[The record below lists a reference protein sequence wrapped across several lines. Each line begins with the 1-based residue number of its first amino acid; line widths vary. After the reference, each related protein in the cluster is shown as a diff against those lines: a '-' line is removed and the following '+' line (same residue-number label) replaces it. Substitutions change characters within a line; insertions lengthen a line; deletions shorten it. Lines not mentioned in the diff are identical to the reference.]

1 MNFHAHSAYS
11 YLIAKNI
18 QNHPFVHHSQDT
30 ALFSSN
36 SSIVNFELL
45 QWNIGTSSHLLFFS
59 THSHARSFMSFGTSC
74 QYIFLSLVSFTD
86 FHFWIFSTMLSVVSF
101 NISVTLFLVSIGASH
116 FKSSIDSLSVLVSFS
131 HSMAFS
137 DDTTSV
143 FSLFF

>member
-1 MNFHAHSAYS
+1 
-11 YLIAKNI
+11 
-18 QNHPFVHHSQDT
+18 
-30 ALFSSN
+30 
-36 SSIVNFELL
+36 
-45 QWNIGTSSHLLFFS
+45 
-59 THSHARSFMSFGTSC
+59 MSFGTSC

-143 FSLFF
+143 FFHDNSFDIKCVFSHDDNFFIKNSV